1 VRHPLMLELF
11 AFWAAKVRSFYITH
25 GSLRYCMPYT
35 PTPTPTRRRRARQL
49 STTTLQEVTLLKLI
63 HKHHL

>member
-1 VRHPLMLELF
+1 MRHPLMLELF

-35 PTPTPTRRRRARQL
+35 PTPTPTRRKRARQL
-49 STTTLQEVTLLKLI
+49 STTLQEVTLLI